1 MVQSVQRLSAQ
12 EAAAIKPRRVEVVTV
27 KSGDTVQSLAKRM
40 AYTDYPL
47 DRFLTINALTANS
60 VLRPGQRVKIVSW

>member
-12 EAAAIKPRRVEVVTV
+12 EAAAIKPRRVEVVPV

>member
-1 MVQSVQRLSAQ
+1 
-12 EAAAIKPRRVEVVTV
+12 
-27 KSGDTVQSLAKRM
+27 M

-60 VLRPGQRVKIVSW
+60 VLRPGQRVKIVTW